1 MYHSLELRRQ
11 LAQIERELL
20 LRGRRDRI
28 ESWGAYGR
36 AERLTETTQNLS
48 PATAS
53 PPNAPMPA

>member
-1 MYHSLELRRQ
+1 MYHSLEQRRQ

-20 LRGRRDRI
+20 LRARRDRI
-28 ESWGAYGR
+28 ESWGDYSGLERR
-36 AERLTETTQNLS
+36 ADPIPNPS